1 LEDAKLYGIELPEET
16 AQPVDF
22 EVWQEHHQALLMFLR
37 CQTQWR
43 WGPNGMVGLDYRVVF
58 DLFAL
63 YNVED
68 RQLVME
74 EVQIMEARALE
85 LFNDQ
90 MAKQAKSKRRHR

>member
-1 LEDAKLYGIELPEET
+1 
-16 AQPVDF
+16 
-22 EVWQEHHQALLMFLR
+22 
-37 CQTQWR
+37 
-43 WGPNGMVGLDYRVVF
+43 MVGLDYRVVF

-74 EVQIMEARALE
+74 EVQIMEAKALE

-90 MAKQAKSKRRHR
+90 MAKQAKSKRRRS

>member
-1 LEDAKLYGIELPEET
+1 
-16 AQPVDF
+16 
-22 EVWQEHHQALLMFLR
+22 
-37 CQTQWR
+37 
-43 WGPNGMVGLDYRVVF
+43 MVGLDYRVVF
-58 DLFAL
+58 DLFGL

-90 MAKQAKSKRRHR
+90 MAKEAKARRRHD

>member
-1 LEDAKLYGIELPEET
+1 
-16 AQPVDF
+16 
-22 EVWQEHHQALLMFLR
+22 
-37 CQTQWR
+37 
-43 WGPNGMVGLDYRVVF
+43 MVGLDYRVVF

-90 MAKQAKSKRRHR
+90 MAKQAKSKRRHG